1 MFKEAYD
8 STIKVSTITNAFK
21 RSGTYPCNKDA
32 IDPRK
37 LAPSVSSYKESTT
50 VSVPVNVPIEPIL
63 QIPVEYAPDIPSAEE
78 CKVTADSSELAL
90 KALESQM
97 EPEIL
102 TKFKRRLEEGY
113 DLKDDVLY
121 TTWVKLKLVKGTN
134 LQQPPLANITNTYT
148 ICM

>member
-63 QIPVEYAPDIPSAEE
+63 QVPVESAPAPSVEE

-90 KALESQM
+90 K
-97 EPEIL
+97 
-102 TKFKRRLEEGY
+102 
-113 DLKDDVLY
+113 
-121 TTWVKLKLVKGTN
+121 GT
-134 LQQPPLANITNTYT
+134 A
-148 ICM
+148 